1 MASGEAGR
9 WVRVGGFF
17 MRRSVL
23 ITLAVLVVLFA
34 AYTLAGFFLVPRLVA
49 GYVPRYVEQQ
59 LKRRAE
65 IGEIRVNPL
74 LWKVDI
80 RNFRLTEAD
89 GRPLLGF
96 DRLFVDFELA
106 KSILRAAWTFAEIRL
121 EAPRVDAVIYPDGR
135 MNIAQLLD
143 DLPKSEPAKEPSAPR
158 RMLVQHA
165 VVQQGLVSFTDQSG
179 RTPQKAGVQPI
190 DVELHDITTL
200 PERRGPYTIAA
211 TLTGGGVVGWDGQVS
226 LVPVASTGCFDLRGF
241 PLATAW
247 RFVQDYVAVAEPK
260 GAIEA
265 NLRYDFAYRDG
276 ATSLKVSDVKV
287 GVTGLILTERASKAP
302 LLALDEVSVVG
313 VSGDVIAGQL
323 TVPEIA
329 VKRGRVAA
337 TLARDGT
344 VNWQRLVTTPASP
357 AQTAAPKPDAPAAE
371 TRPWQVAVA
380 KVRVDDIALAVV
392 DESRAAP
399 LAVDIAGLNLGLS
412 ARLESGPSG
421 LAGVADHLGLTL
433 ARVAVRSES
442 KTPLVSLER
451 IAVDGGRI
459 DLGARQ
465 VAISRVAVNG
475 GATTVVRDASGALPM
490 LATLQPADPS
500 KPTQATTPAKA
511 APGAEAPLAAKAT
524 PAAKAAPRAKAPPT
538 KAAPEEKSW
547 SVALDRLELA
557 DHRVAITDR
566 GITPAV
572 ELGLADLKASVRD
585 VRTDGKKP
593 WPFDASFRVVQG
605 GRFTAKGRV
614 APDGRT
620 ADATLTLTQLALTP
634 AQPYVAR
641 SADVVLR
648 SGDVSSTGKL
658 TYRAGADGPSVT
670 YTGSADVERLA
681 VMEAGIKDPVL
692 AWKSLHAE
700 TIRFGLR
707 PDQLEIDEV
716 RVGDLDGRLVI
727 FQDKTINVAKLMKP
741 GPTAQT
747 SAPAPSALPTT
758 ATGREPSPAFP
769 MSIARVRL
777 DNSSMNFADLS
788 LVLPFATRIHSF
800 NGVVA
805 GLGSDP
811 NGRATVKLD
820 GQVDEFGSVKV
831 DGSMAALQPKVFT
844 DIAVIF
850 RNVPMSTLSPYSAT
864 FAGRRIEAGTMNL
877 DLEYKVDHGELQGD
891 NKVVLERMKLGERVE
906 SPGAMKLPLDL
917 AIAILTDSDGRINV
931 AVPVRGNVD
940 HPEFSYGHVLWEALI
955 TVIKKVATAP
965 FRALGALFG
974 GSGEEKLEA
983 IAFEPGR
990 DVVAPPERQKLK
1002 RVGDVLGKRPQLKI
1016 TVHGGYDAKL
1026 DGEALRGLHVRQE
1039 LARRLDVKLKPGE
1052 DPGPVAFDDVKTQR
1066 ALEAM
1071 MRERGADKAV
1081 EGATAQYEK
1090 SSGKKA
1096 DRANRML
1103 ALVGRGAG
1111 DRALYEAFYRQ
1122 LVETAPL
1129 AESELTELA
1138 KRRGEA
1144 TVRALS
1150 ETASAVAARVEAGS
1164 TEAAGGAERKGIPS
1178 RLELGAV
1185 GS

>member
-1 MASGEAGR
+1 
-9 WVRVGGFF
+9 
-17 MRRSVL
+17 
-23 ITLAVLVVLFA
+23 
-34 AYTLAGFFLVPRLVA
+34 
-49 GYVPRYVEQQ
+49 
-59 LKRRAE
+59 
-65 IGEIRVNPL
+65 
-74 LWKVDI
+74 
-80 RNFRLTEAD
+80 
-89 GRPLLGF
+89 
-96 DRLFVDFELA
+96 
-106 KSILRAAWTFAEIRL
+106 
-121 EAPRVDAVIYPDGR
+121 
-135 MNIAQLLD
+135 
-143 DLPKSEPAKEPSAPR
+143 
-158 RMLVQHA
+158 
-165 VVQQGLVSFTDQSG
+165 
-179 RTPQKAGVQPI
+179 
-190 DVELHDITTL
+190 
-200 PERRGPYTIAA
+200 
-211 TLTGGGVVGWDGQVS
+211 
-226 LVPVASTGCFDLRGF
+226 
-241 PLATAW
+241 
-247 RFVQDYVAVAEPK
+247 
-260 GAIEA
+260 
-265 NLRYDFAYRDG
+265 
-276 ATSLKVSDVKV
+276 
-287 GVTGLILTERASKAP
+287 
-302 LLALDEVSVVG
+302 
-313 VSGDVIAGQL
+313 
-323 TVPEIA
+323 
-329 VKRGRVAA
+329 
-337 TLARDGT
+337 
-344 VNWQRLVTTPASP
+344 
-357 AQTAAPKPDAPAAE
+357 
-371 TRPWQVAVA
+371 
-380 KVRVDDIALAVV
+380 
-392 DESRAAP
+392 
-399 LAVDIAGLNLGLS
+399 
-412 ARLESGPSG
+412 
-421 LAGVADHLGLTL
+421 
-433 ARVAVRSES
+433 
-442 KTPLVSLER
+442 
-451 IAVDGGRI
+451 
-459 DLGARQ
+459 
-465 VAISRVAVNG
+465 
-475 GATTVVRDASGALPM
+475 
-490 LATLQPADPS
+490 
-500 KPTQATTPAKA
+500 
-511 APGAEAPLAAKAT
+511 
-524 PAAKAAPRAKAPPT
+524 
-538 KAAPEEKSW
+538 
-547 SVALDRLELA
+547 
-557 DHRVAITDR
+557 
-566 GITPAV
+566 
-572 ELGLADLKASVRD
+572 
-585 VRTDGKKP
+585 
-593 WPFDASFRVVQG
+593 
-605 GRFTAKGRV
+605 
-614 APDGRT
+614 
-620 ADATLTLTQLALTP
+620 
-634 AQPYVAR
+634 
-641 SADVVLR
+641 
-648 SGDVSSTGKL
+648 
-658 TYRAGADGPSVT
+658 
-670 YTGSADVERLA
+670 
-681 VMEAGIKDPVL
+681 
-692 AWKSLHAE
+692 
-700 TIRFGLR
+700 
-707 PDQLEIDEV
+707 
-716 RVGDLDGRLVI
+716 
-727 FQDKTINVAKLMKP
+727 
-741 GPTAQT
+741 
-747 SAPAPSALPTT
+747 
-758 ATGREPSPAFP
+758 
-769 MSIARVRL
+769 MSIGRVRL

-877 DLEYKVDHGELQGD
+877 DLEYRVDHGELQGD

-1081 EGATAQYEK
+1081 EEATAQYEK

-1150 ETASAVAARVEAGS
+1150 ETASAVAARVEPGS